1 MVQFASRMDLL
12 KGSEIREL
20 LKLTAQPDILSFA
33 GGMPA
38 PELFPVEQMMQAS
51 EAVLKEHGR
60 EALQY
65 STTEGFPRLR
75 EQIAERMLAKNNIH
89 TDKDHILV
97 TSGSQQGLDFSARV
111 FLNPGDVVLLE
122 SPSYLGAVNAFK
134 ACEPKF
140 IEVPTDDGGMIM
152 DELEKILATTE
163 RVKMIYVIPDFQNP
177 TGRTWDLDRRH
188 KFMEI
193 INRYEIPVIEDNPYG
208 ELRFEGEYMPALKS
222 LDTKG
227 LVIYLGTFS
236 KILAPGYRLG
246 WVCAE
251 DEILAKYNF
260 MEQAASLQASTI
272 GQMETSKW
280 IDMFDLDAHV
290 NTIRECYRKRRAV
303 MLETLAKELP
313 EPCTFTRP
321 DGGLF
326 AWVVLPEFMDIVNKY
341 EIPVV
346 EDNPYGELRFEGEYM
361 PALKSLDTKGLVIYL
376 GTFSKILAPGYR
388 LGWVCADD
396 AILAKYNFM
405 EQAASLQASTV
416 GQMETSKWIDMF
428 DLDKHVDTIREC
440 YKKRRAVMLET
451 LATELPEPCTFTRPE
466 GGLFAW
472 VVLPEYMDAK
482 ELQMKCLAK
491 KVAFVPGGSF
501 FPNGGHENT
510 LRLNYSCMPEDKI
523 IEGITALCQ
532 TIRENLK

>member
-1 MVQFASRMDLL
+1 MVQFSSRMSQL
-12 KGSEIREL
+12 KGSAIREL
-20 LKLTAQPDILSFA
+20 LALANKPEVLSFA

-38 PELFPVEQMMQAS
+38 PELFPVDKIKAATD
-51 EAVLKEHGR
+51 AVLDEQGKI
-60 EALQY
+60 ALQY
-65 STTEGFPRLR
+65 SSTNGFEHFRQ
-75 EQIAERMLAKNNIH
+75 QIADRMEAKLNIK
-89 TDKDHILV
+89 TSADNILV
-97 TSGSQQGLDFSARV
+97 TSGSQQGLDYSARV
-111 FLNPGDVVLLE
+111 FCDKGDVVIIE
-122 SPSYLGAVNAFK
+122 SPSYLGALNAFK
-134 ACEPKF
+134 ACEPNF
-140 IEVPTDDGGMIM
+140 VAIPTDGDGMIM
-152 DELEKILATTE
+152 EELEKILATTE

-193 INRYEIPVIEDNPYG
+193 VNRYEIPVIEDNPYG

-326 AWVVLPEFMDIVNKY
+326 AWVVLPE
-341 EIPVV
+341 
-346 EDNPYGELRFEGEYM
+346 
-361 PALKSLDTKGLVIYL
+361 
-376 GTFSKILAPGYR
+376 
-388 LGWVCADD
+388 
-396 AILAKYNFM
+396 
-405 EQAASLQASTV
+405 
-416 GQMETSKWIDMF
+416 
-428 DLDKHVDTIREC
+428 
-440 YKKRRAVMLET
+440 
-451 LATELPEPCTFTRPE
+451 
-466 GGLFAW
+466 
-472 VVLPEYMDAK
+472 YMDAK
-482 ELQMKCLAK
+482 DLQMKCLAK

-510 LRLNYSCMPEDKI
+510 LRLNYSCMPEEKI
-523 IEGITALCQ
+523 VQGITALCR
-532 TIRENLK
+532 TIRENLR

>member
-1 MVQFASRMDLL
+1 MVRFSTRMNLL
-12 KGSEIREL
+12 KGSAIREL
-20 LKLTAQPDILSFA
+20 LALANKPEILSFA

-38 PELFPVEQMMQAS
+38 PELFPVDKIKAATD
-51 EAVLKEHGR
+51 AVLEEQGKV
-60 EALQY
+60 ALQY
-65 STTEGFPRLR
+65 SSTNGFEHFRQ
-75 EQIAERMLAKNNIH
+75 QIADRMEAKLNIK
-89 TDKDHILV
+89 TTADNILV
-97 TSGSQQGLDFSARV
+97 TSGSQQGLDYSARV
-111 FLNPGDVVLLE
+111 FCDKGDVVIIE
-122 SPSYLGAVNAFK
+122 SPSYLGALNAFK
-134 ACEPKF
+134 ACEPNF
-140 IEVPTDDGGMIM
+140 VAIPTDGDGMIM
-152 DELEKILATTE
+152 EELEKVLATTE
-163 RVKMIYVIPDFQNP
+163 NVKMIYVIPDFQNP

-326 AWVVLPEFMDIVNKY
+326 AWVVLPE
-341 EIPVV
+341 
-346 EDNPYGELRFEGEYM
+346 
-361 PALKSLDTKGLVIYL
+361 
-376 GTFSKILAPGYR
+376 
-388 LGWVCADD
+388 
-396 AILAKYNFM
+396 
-405 EQAASLQASTV
+405 
-416 GQMETSKWIDMF
+416 
-428 DLDKHVDTIREC
+428 
-440 YKKRRAVMLET
+440 
-451 LATELPEPCTFTRPE
+451 
-466 GGLFAW
+466 
-472 VVLPEYMDAK
+472 YMDAK
-482 ELQMKCLAK
+482 DLQMKCLAK

-501 FPNGGHENT
+501 FPNGGHDNT
-510 LRLNYSCMPEDKI
+510 LRLNYSCMPEEKI
-523 IEGITALCQ
+523 VQGITALCR
-532 TIRENLK
+532 TIRENLR

>member
-1 MVQFASRMDLL
+1 MVQFASRMNLL
-12 KGSEIREL
+12 KGSAIREL
-20 LKLTAQPDILSFA
+20 LKLAGRPEVMSFA

-38 PELFPVEQMMQAS
+38 PELFPVEQVMEAS
-51 EAVLKEHGR
+51 MAVLKESGR
-60 EALQY
+60 VALQY
-65 STTEGFPRLR
+65 SSTEGFPRLR
-75 EQIAERMLAKNNIH
+75 QQIADRMLAKNNIK
-89 TDKDHILV
+89 TDADHILV

-134 ACEPKF
+134 AAEPTF

-152 DELEKILATTE
+152 EELEKILATTE
-163 RVKMIYVIPDFQNP
+163 NVKMIYVIPDFQNP

-193 INRYEIPVIEDNPYG
+193 INRYEIPVVEDNPYG

-227 LVIYLGTFS
+227 LVVYLGTFS

-272 GQMETSKW
+272 GQMETAKW

-290 NTIRECYRKRRAV
+290 NKIREVYRKRRDV
-303 MLETLAKELP
+303 MMETLHRELP
-313 EPCTFTRP
+313 EGCACTDP
-321 DGGLF
+321 VGGLF
-326 AWVVLPEFMDIVNKY
+326 TWVVLPESFNSEEKMKD
-341 EIPVV
+341 
-346 EDNPYGELRFEGEYM
+346 
-361 PALKSLDTKGLVIYL
+361 
-376 GTFSKILAPGYR
+376 
-388 LGWVCADD
+388 
-396 AILAKYNFM
+396 
-405 EQAASLQASTV
+405 
-416 GQMETSKWIDMF
+416 
-428 DLDKHVDTIREC
+428 
-440 YKKRRAVMLET
+440 
-451 LATELPEPCTFTRPE
+451 
-466 GGLFAW
+466 
-472 VVLPEYMDAK
+472 
-482 ELQMKCLAK
+482 LQMKCLEK
-491 KVAFVPGGSF
+491 NVAFVAGGSF

-523 IEGITALCQ
+523 VKGITILCE
-532 TIRENLK
+532 TIKENM

>member
-1 MVQFASRMDLL
+1 MEKEYNRSPQEVLEELGSCPTGLTEAEAAERLAKHGPNKLKEAEKPSLL
-12 KGSEIREL
+12 QRFLTQLKDPML
-20 LKLTAQPDILSFA
+20 LILMAAAAVSAVTNALSGESFT
-33 GGMPA
+33 
-38 PELFPVEQMMQAS
+38 EVFIILVVVLLN
-51 EAVLKEHGR
+51 AVLGVVQESKAEAAI
-60 EALQY
+60 EALQ
-65 STTEGFPRLR
+65 TMTAAKCKVLR
-75 EQIAERMLAKNNIH
+75 DGHQVVIESSQ
-89 TDKDHILV
+89 LV
-97 TSGSQQGLDFSARV
+97 
-111 FLNPGDVVLLE
+111 PGDVVLLE

-152 DELEKILATTE
+152 SELEKILATTE

-326 AWVVLPEFMDIVNKY
+326 AWVVLPE
-341 EIPVV
+341 
-346 EDNPYGELRFEGEYM
+346 
-361 PALKSLDTKGLVIYL
+361 
-376 GTFSKILAPGYR
+376 
-388 LGWVCADD
+388 
-396 AILAKYNFM
+396 
-405 EQAASLQASTV
+405 
-416 GQMETSKWIDMF
+416 
-428 DLDKHVDTIREC
+428 
-440 YKKRRAVMLET
+440 
-451 LATELPEPCTFTRPE
+451 
-466 GGLFAW
+466 
-472 VVLPEYMDAK
+472 YMDAK
-482 ELQMKCLAK
+482 DLQMKCLAK
-491 KVAFVPGGSF
+491 KVAFVLGGSF
-501 FPNGGHENT
+501 FPNGGHDNT

-523 IEGITALCQ
+523 VKGITALCQ
-532 TIRENLK
+532 TIRENLR

>member
-20 LKLTAQPDILSFA
+20 LKLTAQPDIISFA

-51 EAVLKEHGR
+51 EAVLKENGR
-60 EALQY
+60 VALQY
-65 STTEGFPRLR
+65 SSTEGYPRLR

-152 DELEKILATTE
+152 SELEKILATTE

-193 INRYEIPVIEDNPYG
+193 VNRYEIPVIEDNPYG

-246 WVCAE
+246 WVCA
-251 DEILAKYNF
+251 DGEILQKYNF
-260 MEQAASLQASTI
+260 LAQAASLQASTEA
-272 GQMETSKW
+272 QLVVSKF
-280 IDMFDLDAHV
+280 IDMYDLDEHV
-290 NTIRECYRKRRAV
+290 AAIKECYRKRRDV
-303 MLETLAKELP
+303 MMATMEREFPPEAK
-313 EPCTFTRP
+313 FTHP
-321 DGGLF
+321 NGGLF
-326 AWVVLPEFMDIVNKY
+326 TWVELPGDI
-341 EIPVV
+341 
-346 EDNPYGELRFEGEYM
+346 DTAEL
-361 PALKSLDTKGLVIYL
+361 LK
-376 GTFSKILAPGYR
+376 
-388 LGWVCADD
+388 
-396 AILAKYNFM
+396 
-405 EQAASLQASTV
+405 EASTDPEV
-416 GQMETSKWIDMF
+416 G
-428 DLDKHVDTIREC
+428 
-440 YKKRRAVMLET
+440 
-451 LATELPEPCTFTRPE
+451 
-466 GGLFAW
+466 
-472 VVLPEYMDAK
+472 
-482 ELQMKCLAK
+482 
-491 KVAFVPGGSF
+491 VAFVAGAGFFVGGSGAGR
-501 FPNGGHENT
+501 N
-510 LRLNYSCMPEDKI
+510 CMRMSFGNNSPEK
-523 IEGITALCQ
+523 
-532 TIRENLK
+532 IREGVMKLGKLIEKKLAQQSK

>member
-1 MVQFASRMDLL
+1 MVQFASRMNLL
-12 KGSEIREL
+12 KGSAIREL
-20 LKLTAQPDILSFA
+20 LKLAGRPEVMSFA

-38 PELFPVEQMMQAS
+38 PELFPVEQVMEAS
-51 EAVLKEHGR
+51 MAVLKESGR
-60 EALQY
+60 VALQY
-65 STTEGFPRLR
+65 SSTEGFPRLR
-75 EQIAERMLAKNNIH
+75 QQIADRMLAKNNIK
-89 TDKDHILV
+89 TDADHILI

-134 ACEPKF
+134 AAEPTF

-152 DELEKILATTE
+152 EELEKILATTE
-163 RVKMIYVIPDFQNP
+163 NVKMIYVIPDFQNP

-193 INRYEIPVIEDNPYG
+193 INHYEIPVVEDNPYG

-227 LVIYLGTFS
+227 LVVYLGTFS

-272 GQMETSKW
+272 GQMETAKW

-290 NTIRECYRKRRAV
+290 NKIREVYRKRRDV
-303 MLETLAKELP
+303 MMETLHRELP
-313 EPCTFTRP
+313 EGCACTDP
-321 DGGLF
+321 VGGLF
-326 AWVVLPEFMDIVNKY
+326 TWVVLPESFNSEERM
-341 EIPVV
+341 
-346 EDNPYGELRFEGEYM
+346 
-361 PALKSLDTKGLVIYL
+361 
-376 GTFSKILAPGYR
+376 
-388 LGWVCADD
+388 
-396 AILAKYNFM
+396 
-405 EQAASLQASTV
+405 
-416 GQMETSKWIDMF
+416 
-428 DLDKHVDTIREC
+428 
-440 YKKRRAVMLET
+440 
-451 LATELPEPCTFTRPE
+451 
-466 GGLFAW
+466 
-472 VVLPEYMDAK
+472 K
-482 ELQMKCLAK
+482 ELQMKCLEK
-491 KVAFVPGGSF
+491 NVAFVAGGSF

-523 IEGITALCQ
+523 VKGITILCE
-532 TIRENLK
+532 TIKENM

>member
-1 MVQFASRMDLL
+1 MVNYADRMNELKASDV
-12 KGSEIREL
+12 REL
-20 LKLTAQPDILSFA
+20 LKLTARPEVISFA

-38 PELFPVEQMMQAS
+38 PELFPVDDINTATA
-51 EAVLKEHGR
+51 AVLHENGR
-60 EALQY
+60 AALQY
-65 STTEGFPRLR
+65 GPTEGYLPLR
-75 EQIAERMLAKNNIH
+75 KQIADRLAAKNGIH
-89 TDKDHILV
+89 TDADHIMI
-97 TSGSQQGLDFSARV
+97 TAGSQQGLDYCARL
-111 FLNPGDVVLLE
+111 FLNPGDVVVME
-122 SPSYLGAVNAFK
+122 SPSYLGAISAFK
-134 ACEPKF
+134 PCQPKF
-140 IEVPTDDGGMIM
+140 VEVPTDDGGMIM
-152 DELEKILATTE
+152 EELDRILATTE
-163 RVKMIYVIPDFQNP
+163 NVKMIYVIPDFQNP

-193 INRYEIPVIEDNPYG
+193 VNRYEIPVIEDNPYG

-326 AWVVLPEFMDIVNKY
+326 AWVVLPE
-341 EIPVV
+341 
-346 EDNPYGELRFEGEYM
+346 
-361 PALKSLDTKGLVIYL
+361 
-376 GTFSKILAPGYR
+376 
-388 LGWVCADD
+388 
-396 AILAKYNFM
+396 
-405 EQAASLQASTV
+405 
-416 GQMETSKWIDMF
+416 
-428 DLDKHVDTIREC
+428 
-440 YKKRRAVMLET
+440 
-451 LATELPEPCTFTRPE
+451 
-466 GGLFAW
+466 
-472 VVLPEYMDAK
+472 YMDAK
-482 ELQMKCLAK
+482 DLQMKCLAK

-501 FPNGGHENT
+501 FPNGGHDNT
-510 LRLNYSCMPEDKI
+510 LRLNYSCMPEEKI
-523 IEGITALCQ
+523 VKGITALCQ
-532 TIRENLK
+532 TIRENLR